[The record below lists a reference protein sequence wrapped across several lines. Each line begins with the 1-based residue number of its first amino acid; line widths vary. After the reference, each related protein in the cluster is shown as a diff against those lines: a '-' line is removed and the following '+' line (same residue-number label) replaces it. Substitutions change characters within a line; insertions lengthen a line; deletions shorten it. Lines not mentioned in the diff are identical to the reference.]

1 MGRRGAGAVVRRR
14 TVTRRSDRRS
24 AGRGRD
30 GERRYTGRLRRSRER
45 DSARR
50 ARRTGGASGEERFCG
65 GGVGRPAEDRAVAV
79 GRGRPRDRSGAA
91 RLPLAA
97 DGSAIGRGGAPSG
110 DAAVREGGVGR
121 PGLEAARR
129 RHEQEQSA
137 RRSLAWKKGGARCT
151 RGPQGRHSF
160 GGDPGWRD
168 AICGGPPPRRLET
181 DALRD
186 GRPKD
191 DVGRGGGCGG
201 SPSRS
206 PRGGGRGR
214 PRRPAMRSI
223 GNLRTSGRWKS
234 QKATQGPYRTHPLK
248 SKPNSPRPPRRRSP
262 PATRDANFV
271 GSKPPRLTLH
281 LQGIHYER

>member
-14 TVTRRSDRRS
+14 TVTRRSGRRS
-24 AGRGRD
+24 AGHGRD

-50 ARRTGGASGEERFCG
+50 ARRTGGASGEERFRG
-65 GGVGRPAEDRAVAV
+65 GGAGRPAEDRAVAV

-137 RRSLAWKKGGARCT
+137 RRSLAWKKGGARRT

-201 SPSRS
+201 SPSHS
-206 PRGGGRGR
+206 PRGGERGAA
-214 PRRPAMRSI
+214 RRPAMRSI
-223 GNLRTSGRWKS
+223 GNLR
-234 QKATQGPYRTHPLK
+234 AA
-248 SKPNSPRPPRRRSP
+248 PRGAGSRKKRPR
-262 PATRDANFV
+262 V
-271 GSKPPRLTLH
+271 GTAPIR
-281 LQGIHYER
+281 